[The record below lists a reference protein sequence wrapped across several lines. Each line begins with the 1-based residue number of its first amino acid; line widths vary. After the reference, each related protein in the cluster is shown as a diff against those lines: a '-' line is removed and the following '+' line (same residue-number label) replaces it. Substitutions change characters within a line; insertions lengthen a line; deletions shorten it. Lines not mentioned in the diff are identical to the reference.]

1 MRLPV
6 VLLLTGSVLL
16 GHAIGVPSMTPQVQ
30 PVQAQ
35 AVGTHWKLWI
45 SAKSWAGQ
53 TVTTK
58 VYDKETHEAAGW
70 WLAVDLAV
78 QNATGTRQSVKD
90 VLYWGQAE
98 LEDRAGNVY
107 KADWEASAGVL
118 QEERLEGKPFSP
130 RESRSVK
137 LLFDV
142 PQNVQITKLKV
153 SGYDSKKNFK
163 EFTIN
168 Y

>member
-1 MRLPV
+1 MRRFLTVVMVVMLGAIALPQIV
-6 VLLLTGSVLL
+6 AKEATI
-16 GHAIGVPSMTPQVQ
+16 A
-30 PVQAQ
+30 QAQ
-35 AVGTHWKLWI
+35 TAVTPWKMWI
-45 SAKSWAGQ
+45 GARSWAGQ

-70 WLAVDLAV
+70 WLSVDLTV

-90 VLYWGQAE
+90 ALFWGQAE
-98 LEDRAGNVY
+98 LEDKTGNVY

-118 QEERLEGKPFSP
+118 QEDKFEGKPFGP
-130 RESRSVK
+130 GESRAVR

-142 PQNVQITKLKV
+142 PQNVQISKLKV
-153 SGYDSKKNFK
+153 SGYDAKRNFK